1 MNQCIKLIEL
11 IEYATD
17 KEKYQENP
25 FKQDVANKRTGYSK
39 LIGQLYV

>member
-1 MNQCIKLIEL
+1 MHKINWADRICDW
-11 IEYATD
+11 TD

-39 LIGQLYV
+39 LIGQVYV